1 MQTHPIRSDSRWTVT
16 REFCGESSPQFVIR
30 FCGEWVDKRATY
42 PDAVLRAVGAKN
54 VRDGAL
60 VISEIPANP

>member
-1 MQTHPIRSDSRWTVT
+1 MNTPHTPLPWY
-16 REFCGESSPQFVIR
+16 
-30 FCGEWVDKRATY
+30 CGEWVDKRATY

-60 VISEIPANP
+60 VISEISANP